1 MVRLEIETGESLICL
16 EESSGSVVC
25 WYTLLENLG
34 DQGHACPRWLG
45 KSGVIKWTVSIS
57 MLFNF
62 CKFPKVKK
70 ELHYAEVSEGKRERE
85 SE

>member
-1 MVRLEIETGESLICL
+1 MCGDVWLRMGGGGPGGNVVRLEIETGESLICL

-45 KSGVIKWTVSIS
+45 KSGV
-57 MLFNF
+57 
-62 CKFPKVKK
+62 
-70 ELHYAEVSEGKRERE
+70 SE
-85 SE
+85 